1 MIGFLNI
8 NKPAGMTAHD
18 VVARVRRILRVKQ
31 VGHAGTLDPMAKG
44 VLPIAVG
51 KVTRLIRF
59 LDGRKVYLAEILL
72 GKSTTTDD
80 IEGET
85 TATSRNIPAETAVIA
100 EAQRFVGNLE
110 QLPPAYSAVHYKGER
125 LYNLARRGEVPADI
139 ATRTVTVYQLE
150 ILKLALPMVQARIDC
165 GAGTYI
171 RSIARDLG
179 SNLGC
184 GGCLQ
189 SLVREKAGPF
199 ELSSAI
205 TLDELG
211 ALADSGRAQTAL
223 INPADILGLPCLPLP
238 PEQIRLLTMGQLLPI
253 DDAIAYSLQPQSNPA
268 EDSVQCSVLVT
279 YEGKLIA
286 VCSKT
291 AENRL
296 KPEVVIANAD

>member
-18 VVARVRRILRVKQ
+18 VVSRVRRILKVKQ
-31 VGHAGTLDPMAKG
+31 VGHAGTLDPMATG

-59 LDGRKVYLAEILL
+59 LPGRKVYLAEILF
-72 GKSTTTDD
+72 GRTTTTDD
-80 IEGET
+80 IEGELI
-85 TATSRNIPAETAVIA
+85 ATNDNFPAASAVISA
-100 EAQRFVGNLE
+100 ATRFVGE
-110 QLPPAYSAVHYKGER
+110 FQQVPPAFSAVHYKGER
-125 LYNLARRGEVPADI
+125 LYNLARRGEIPDDI
-139 ATRTVTVYQLE
+139 ASRTVTVYRFE
-150 ILKLALPMVQARIDC
+150 ILKLALPVVQARVDC

-179 SNLGC
+179 AALDC

-199 ELSSAI
+199 ALSDAV
-205 TLDELG
+205 TLDELEQ
-211 ALADSGRAQTAL
+211 RASAGQAQELL
-223 INPADILGLPCLPLP
+223 IQAPDILGLPCLPLGR
-238 PEQIRLLTMGQLLPI
+238 EQVRLLTMGQLLPI
-253 DDAIAYSLQPQSNPA
+253 DDALALSLQTQSKDLA
-268 EDSVQCSVLVT
+268 ESVQCSVVVT